1 MNTAEIINFGSK
13 VLKNEEI
20 NSHRLDSEL
29 ILSNILNIS
38 REKLLLNDL
47 SISHENFIKF
57 KSLILRRSKQ
67 EPVAY
72 LLNKREF
79 ISKDFY
85 VDNKSL
91 IPRPETELLIGPI
104 LKMYKNKKLF
114 FLDAGVGTGCI
125 MLSILNNLNSS
136 KGVGIDVCKK
146 TLINSKKNLE
156 LFKLANRAKIFHK
169 SIDQIS
175 NVKFDLIVSNP
186 PYILRRML
194 NRLPESVKKFE
205 PRIALDGGNDGLDV
219 IKKVIYKS
227 KYILKSNG
235 ILALEIGNGQ
245 YRSVMRL
252 LKESKFRE
260 KEVIKDY
267 RNNIRCIFSTL

>member
-1 MNTAEIINFGSK
+1 MNTVETINFGSK

-38 REKLLLNDL
+38 REKLLLNNL
-47 SISHENFIKF
+47 SISYENFIKF
-57 KSLILRRSKQ
+57 KNLILRRSKQ

-252 LKESKFRE
+252 LKGSKFRE

>member
-38 REKLLLNDL
+38 REKLLLNNL
-47 SISHENFIKF
+47 SISYENFIKF
-57 KSLILRRSKQ
+57 KNLILRRSKQ

-104 LKMYKNKKLF
+104 LRMYKNKKLF

-125 MLSILNNLNSS
+125 MLSILNNLKSS
-136 KGVGIDVCKK
+136 KGVGIDACKK
-146 TLINSKKNLE
+146 TLVNSKKNLE

-252 LKESKFRE
+252 LKGSKFRE

>member
-1 MNTAEIINFGSK
+1 MNTVETINFGSK

-47 SISHENFIKF
+47 SISYENLIKF
-57 KSLILRRSKQ
+57 KNLILRRSKQ

-104 LKMYKNKKLF
+104 LRMYKNKKLF

-125 MLSILNNLNSS
+125 MLSILNNLKSS
-136 KGVGIDVCKK
+136 KGVGIDACKK
-146 TLINSKKNLE
+146 TLVNSKKNLE

-252 LKESKFRE
+252 LKGSKFRE

>member
-1 MNTAEIINFGSK
+1 M
-13 VLKNEEI
+13 
-20 NSHRLDSEL
+20 
-29 ILSNILNIS
+29 
-38 REKLLLNDL
+38 LLNNL
-47 SISHENFIKF
+47 SISYENFIKF
-57 KSLILRRSKQ
+57 KNLILRRSKQ

-104 LKMYKNKKLF
+104 LRMYKNKKLF

-125 MLSILNNLNSS
+125 MLSILNNLKSS
-136 KGVGIDVCKK
+136 KGVGIDACKK
-146 TLINSKKNLE
+146 TLVNSKKNLE

-252 LKESKFRE
+252 LKGSKFRE

>member
-47 SISHENFIKF
+47 SISYENLIKF
-57 KSLILRRSKQ
+57 KNLILRRSKQ

-194 NRLPESVKKFE
+194 NRLPKSVKKFE

>member
-1 MNTAEIINFGSK
+1 MNTVETINFGSK

-38 REKLLLNDL
+38 REKLLLNNL
-47 SISHENFIKF
+47 SISYENFIKF
-57 KSLILRRSKQ
+57 KNLILRRSKQ

-104 LKMYKNKKLF
+104 LRMYKNKKLF

-125 MLSILNNLNSS
+125 MLSILNNLKSS
-136 KGVGIDVCKK
+136 KGVGIDACKK
-146 TLINSKKNLE
+146 TLVNSKKNLE

-252 LKESKFRE
+252 LKGSKFRE

>member
-1 MNTAEIINFGSK
+1 MNTVETINFGSK

-38 REKLLLNDL
+38 REKLLLNDF
-47 SISHENFIKF
+47 SISYENFIKF
-57 KSLILRRSKQ
+57 KNLILRRSKQ

-125 MLSILNNLNSS
+125 MLSILNNLKSS
-136 KGVGIDVCKK
+136 KGVGIDACKK
-146 TLINSKKNLE
+146 TLVNSKKNLE

-252 LKESKFRE
+252 LKGSKFRE

>member
-47 SISHENFIKF
+47 SISYENLIKF
-57 KSLILRRSKQ
+57 KNLILRRSKQ

>member
-1 MNTAEIINFGSK
+1 MNTVETINFGSK

-47 SISHENFIKF
+47 SISYENFIKF
-57 KSLILRRSKQ
+57 KNLILRRSKQ

-104 LKMYKNKKLF
+104 LRMYKNKKLF

-125 MLSILNNLNSS
+125 MLSILNNLKSS
-136 KGVGIDVCKK
+136 KGVGIDACKK
-146 TLINSKKNLE
+146 TLVNSKKNLE

-252 LKESKFRE
+252 LKGSKFRE

>member
-1 MNTAEIINFGSK
+1 MNTAETINFGSK

-29 ILSNILNIS
+29 ILSNILKIS

-47 SISHENFIKF
+47 SISYENFIKF

-72 LLNKREF
+72 LLNKKEF

-125 MLSILNNLNSS
+125 MLSILNNLKSS
-136 KGVGIDVCKK
+136 KGVGIDICKK
-146 TLINSKKNLE
+146 TLVNSKKNLD

-169 SIDQIS
+169 SIDQIR

-186 PYILRRML
+186 PYILRRKL
-194 NRLPESVKKFE
+194 NHLPESVKKFE

-252 LKESKFRE
+252 LKGSKFRE

>member
-1 MNTAEIINFGSK
+1 MNTVETINFGSK

-47 SISHENFIKF
+47 SISYENLIKF
-57 KSLILRRSKQ
+57 KNLILRRSKQ

-125 MLSILNNLNSS
+125 MLSILNNLKSS
-136 KGVGIDVCKK
+136 KGVGIDACKK
-146 TLINSKKNLE
+146 TLVNSKKNLE

-252 LKESKFRE
+252 LKGSKFRE